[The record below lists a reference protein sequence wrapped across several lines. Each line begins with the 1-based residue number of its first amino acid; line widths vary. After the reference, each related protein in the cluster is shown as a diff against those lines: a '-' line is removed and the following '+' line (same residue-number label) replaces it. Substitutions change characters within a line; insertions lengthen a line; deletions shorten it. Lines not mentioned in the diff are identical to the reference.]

1 MASDRTTLL
10 NLPYIAAAQAQ
21 KHVTHNDAL
30 NVLDALVQLSV
41 LSDTVSSP
49 PSTPADGDRYIV
61 PIGGTGAFSGIATRI
76 ASFQSGAWTNFV
88 PQRGWVA
95 YIVDRGELRYFDGAA
110 WQAITSAITT
120 LPKLGINASADTVNR
135 LSIAA
140 QATLLN
146 NDGAGHQLKIN
157 KATATDTASLLYQ
170 TAFSGRAEMGLA
182 GNDMFSLKTSPN
194 GSSFLTAM
202 LVNQTTGAVSF
213 PQGVAS
219 VGGSALSGLQRIRN
233 GNFAINQ
240 RVVGG
245 TVTLAAGAYGHD
257 GVKAGSAG
265 ATYTFAT
272 SGLDTTLSISAG
284 TLVLPVED
292 KLVEGGVYTLS
303 WSGTATARVYQGTPS
318 GSYGASPRI
327 TATLSANA
335 HVYAEFG
342 TGTVGLVQLQ
352 PGSLAT
358 QFERRPFPAELA
370 LCQRYFEKSYD
381 QGTALGAVFSPG
393 AGAGSLGSN
402 ALFVINLPTS
412 AYLSGG
418 TANFKA
424 TKRLTPA
431 ITVYSAYSGVAGK
444 VRDTANGVDVTAS
457 TTNIGDASFVWYATN
472 SATQSSFNFQMHW
485 AASAEI

>member
-1 MASDRTTLL
+1 M
-10 NLPYIAAAQAQ
+10 P
-21 KHVTHNDAL
+21 V
-30 NVLDALVQLSV
+30 
-41 LSDTVSSP
+41 
-49 PSTPADGDRYIV
+49 
-61 PIGGTGAFSGIATRI
+61 GGTGAFSGIATRI
-76 ASFQSGAWTNFV
+76 ASFQSGAWTNFL

-219 VGGSALSGLQRIRN
+219 IGGSALSGLQRIRN

-418 TANFKA
+418 TANLQGDEA
-424 TKRLTPA
+424 ADTGDHRLFGLFRCGGQGPGYGQRRRRDG
-431 ITVYSAYSGVAGK
+431 IHDQYRRCEFRL
-444 VRDTANGVDVTAS
+444 VRDELGHSVQLQLSDALGGKRGNLAS
-457 TTNIGDASFVWYATN
+457 RSGQPCRDKGSKRREILCKGPDAL
-472 SATQSSFNFQMHW
+472 
-485 AASAEI
+485 